1 MVGLNAIPLLLPLIH
16 LCLLPG
22 VPKVLPPKPR
32 EPFPNS
38 PVSGFSLDRALNGGH
53 GMGEHSLE
61 QKKIPE
67 KNGRT
72 VINKH
77 LLAIWRL
84 LQLKAINSGSGQKL
98 SSSLTA
104 WSWNKNASSPGK
116 SRDSWLFSGLFAH
129 RPREQS
135 SRGMKCKDTNNVPG
149 REWEMG
155 MNSLDYLLSRRAATM
170 PGPWIFHGSPGSPIP
185 FVAEP
190 RPPAR

>member
-1 MVGLNAIPLLLPLIH
+1 M
-16 LCLLPG
+16 
-22 VPKVLPPKPR
+22 
-32 EPFPNS
+32 E
-38 PVSGFSLDRALNGGH
+38 
-53 GMGEHSLE
+53 GMGWESTAWNKKKNLE
-61 QKKIPE
+61 KTGTTI
-67 KNGRT
+67 
-72 VINKH
+72 INKH

-84 LQLKAINSGSGQKL
+84 LQLKAINSGSGHKL

-135 SRGMKCKDTNNVPG
+135 SCGMKCKDTNNVPG

-155 MNSLDYLLSRRAATM
+155 MNSLNYLLSRRAATM
-170 PGPWIFHGSPGSPIP
+170 PGPWIFHGSPSSPIP